1 MSAEFRHIFFNNGE
15 LVRILAMHAKRQAA
29 KLPSGAV
36 LGLKIASDPE
46 PMVCGKIAP
55 DGGGTPISIELGGK
69 ELRSAVIAYCIAQR
83 IPLPAKG
90 IKRLDVFNK
99 RLALV
104 ISMNVKGER
113 LGKV

>member
-36 LGLKIASDPE
+36 LGLKITNDPE
-46 PMVCGKIAP
+46 PAVRGKIAP
-55 DGGGTPISIELGGK
+55 DGGGTPIPIELGGK
-69 ELRSAVIAYCIAQR
+69 ELRSAVIAYCIAQS

-90 IKRLDVFNK
+90 IKRLEVFNR

-104 ISMNVKGER
+104 ISINVKEER
-113 LGKV
+113 LGQI

>member
-15 LVRILAMHAKRQAA
+15 LVRVLALHAKRKAA

-36 LGLKIASDPE
+36 LGLKVTQDPE
-46 PMVCGKIAP
+46 PTVRGKIAP
-55 DGGGTPISIELGGK
+55 DGGGTPITIELGGK
-69 ELRSAVIAYCIAQR
+69 ELRSAVIAYCIARR

-90 IKRLDVFNK
+90 LKRLEVFNK

-104 ISMNVKGER
+104 ITMNVKEER
-113 LGKV
+113 LGQV